1 MDAVIVGLVGL
12 TGLFV
17 IADQEKKK
25 NNIETF
31 QSNNTEET
39 INTLNDIPENY
50 PIEKTIKSSIN
61 KYDNPNQATD
71 KYYNQQKLPC
81 NDQID
86 TSFHSLAGNNIDTAD
101 FKHNNMVPYF
111 GAKIRGHSGSAQEQS
126 ILDNMVGAGS
136 ETINKQEQAPMFK
149 PEDNMQWAHG
159 MPNHTDFYRE
169 RQYKGKV
176 INNIKPWDSQQV
188 GPGLNNGYNTAGTD
202 GFNSGM
208 TSRDTWM
215 PKNVDELRVETNPKQ
230 TYNLYGYEGPLRN
243 SIQNRGEIGKTMKN
257 LPDTYFLN
265 DPDRYFTTTGIEK
278 KQTLQPLQEMPV
290 VNRST
295 TSTEYT
301 GNAMSGIYK
310 SKANE
315 IYEPLA
321 KNNHSY
327 GSLTGPISTQQKEA
341 TTGDYGIDGYNLN
354 VNNRNTTS
362 QPPLMGVNRII
373 NSITAPV
380 INSLRHTRKENVIG
394 NIRENGNIQQRVPG
408 EYVVNVHDT
417 PKTTNKEMLIDKENH
432 LNIQNQGAGAY
443 KLMNPNLLLT
453 NRNTTSN
460 IDINHGGAPYG
471 IKQQDLYVKN
481 QRNNNNK
488 QQSSYIPTGVN
499 PTYNNNINLN
509 IGTVRGKLNDNR
521 ECIPSLPNQ
530 GPNMK
535 IHGEIHG
542 PQCYDQC
549 INDNRLDADMLNA
562 FKNNPYTQ
570 SLNSCA

>member
-61 KYDNPNQATD
+61 KYNNPNQATD

-81 NDQID
+81 NDEID
-86 TSFHSLAGNNIDTAD
+86 TSFYSLAGNNIDTVD

-111 GAKIRGHSGSAQEQS
+111 GAKIRGHSGSTQEQS

-321 KNNHSY
+321 KNNHTY
-327 GSLTGPISTQQKEA
+327 GCVTGPISTQQKEA

>member
-71 KYYNQQKLPC
+71 KYYNQKKLPC

-188 GPGLNNGYNTAGTD
+188 GPGLNNGYNSAGTD

>member
-31 QSNNTEET
+31 QSNKPEET

-81 NDQID
+81 NDEID
-86 TSFHSLAGNNIDTAD
+86 TSFYSLAGNNIDTVD

-111 GAKIRGHSGSAQEQS
+111 GAKIRGHSGSTQEQS

-243 SIQNRGEIGKTMKN
+243 SIQNRGEIGKIMKN

-315 IYEPLA
+315 IYDPLA
-321 KNNHSY
+321 KNSHTY
-327 GSLTGPISTQQKEA
+327 GCVTGPISTQQKEA

-432 LNIQNQGAGAY
+432 LNIQNQGSGAY

>member
-71 KYYNQQKLPC
+71 KYYNQKKLPC
-81 NDQID
+81 NDEID
-86 TSFHSLAGNNIDTAD
+86 TSFYSLAGNNIDTVD

-327 GSLTGPISTQQKEA
+327 GCVTGPISTQQKEA

-354 VNNRNTTS
+354 INNRNTTS